1 MDMNANSDRQTPT
14 GKRNSIRNQQ
24 VIAALN
30 ILEAEDSQM
39 RTHLLDAAVAG
50 AILARDPADRAL
62 RHEAAAAWQSLA
74 ETLSRHVAAEEEVTS
89 PRAGLRQEFRSP
101 VIKGVRE
108 RLARLRKLAT
118 AVASV
123 DFDQAADAEVRR
135 GARPLCAIAVDLDD
149 LIDSDE
155 RQLFPFL
162 QRSLF
167 AHAAR
172 K

>member
-1 MDMNANSDRQTPT
+1 MNAISDRPT
-14 GKRNSIRNQQ
+14 SADKRAATRNQR
-24 VIAALN
+24 VMTALN
-30 ILEAEDSQM
+30 ILSAEDSHM

-62 RHEAAAAWQSLA
+62 RHEAAAAWQELA
-74 ETLSRHVAAEEEVTS
+74 ATLSHHVATEEEVTS
-89 PRAGLRQEFRSP
+89 PRAGLQRNYLKP

-108 RLARLRKLAT
+108 RLARMRGLAT
-118 AVASV
+118 TVASV
-123 DFDQAADAEVRR
+123 DFDRAGDAEVRR
-135 GARPLCAIAVDLDD
+135 GARALCAIAVDLDD

-155 RQLFPFL
+155 RHLFPFL